1 VVCAIDV
8 VWDTWVLKLS
18 KRLIPAKAASS
29 KNDAFVCFYRF
40 FDAACIFYD
49 LIAKSYNKLDFE
61 VKNEP

>member
-1 VVCAIDV
+1 
-8 VWDTWVLKLS
+8 LKLS
-18 KRLIPAKAASS
+18 KRLIPAKAASC
-29 KNDAFVCFYRF
+29 KDDAFVCFDSF